1 MSNSL
6 LSFYL
11 DGANPQKNLQQG
23 LFLDLSQ
30 YKRIVSTDL
39 QFKSFRKLQKNLIS
53 EVSSEVVI
61 KVLRL

>member
-6 LSFYL
+6 LSLYL

-30 YKRIVSTDL
+30 YRRIVGTDLRLKALENYKRI
-39 QFKSFRKLQKNLIS
+39 
-53 EVSSEVVI
+53 
-61 KVLRL
+61 